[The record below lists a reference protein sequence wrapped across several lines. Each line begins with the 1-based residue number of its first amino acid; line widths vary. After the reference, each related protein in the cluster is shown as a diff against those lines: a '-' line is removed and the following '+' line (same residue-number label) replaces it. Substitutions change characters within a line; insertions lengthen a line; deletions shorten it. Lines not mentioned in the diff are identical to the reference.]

1 MYSREEVKIL
11 KRNFWTGFDAFCAE
25 LPRFK
30 YRKRKWI
37 LYNTKVKGVE
47 LKFDAARDG
56 AYVIFEL
63 NHPKTSKRLEMFELM
78 KKYKVVVDQFF
89 ADAEWQE
96 QFEKPCGTMVSRIYR
111 HLGGLD
117 IHRQEQW
124 PEFYPFLSRE
134 MCHCEHMFKEMREL
148 LQDCV
153 ESNNAPMTDG
163 E

>member
-37 LYNTKVKGVE
+37 LYNTKIKGVE

-89 ADAEWQE
+89 ADAVWQE

-111 HLGGLD
+111 YLGGLD
-117 IHRQEQW
+117 IHRREQW

-134 MCHCEHMFKEMREL
+134 MCHCERMFKEMREL

-153 ESNNAPMTDG
+153 ESKDPMTDG

>member
-25 LPRFK
+25 LPRIK

-37 LYNTKVKGVE
+37 LYNTKIKGVE
-47 LKFDAARDG
+47 LKFDATRDG

-63 NHPKTSKRLEMFELM
+63 NHPKLSKRLEMFELM

-89 ADAEWQE
+89 ADAVWQE

-134 MCHCEHMFKEMREL
+134 MCHCERMFKEMREL

-153 ESNNAPMTDG
+153 ESKEPMTDG

>member
-30 YRKRKWI
+30 IRKRKWI
-37 LYNTKVKGVE
+37 LYNTKIKGVE

-89 ADAEWQE
+89 ADAVWQE

-134 MCHCEHMFKEMREL
+134 MCHCERMFKEMREL

-153 ESNNAPMTDG
+153 ESKEPMTDG

>member
-1 MYSREEVKIL
+1 MYTREEVKTL
-11 KRNFWTGFDAFCAE
+11 KRDFWTGFDAFCAE

-30 YRKRKWI
+30 FRKRKWI
-37 LYNTKVKGVE
+37 LYNTKIKGVE

-63 NHPKTSKRLEMFELM
+63 NHPKLSKRLEMFELM
-78 KKYKVVVDQFF
+78 KKYKVVVDQYF

-117 IHRQEQW
+117 IHRREQW

-134 MCHCEHMFKEMREL
+134 MCHCERMFKEMREL

-153 ESNNAPMTDG
+153 ESNAPVPDG

>member
-1 MYSREEVKIL
+1 M
-11 KRNFWTGFDAFCAE
+11 
-25 LPRFK
+25 
-30 YRKRKWI
+30 
-37 LYNTKVKGVE
+37 
-47 LKFDAARDG
+47 KFDAARDG

-63 NHPKTSKRLEMFELM
+63 NHPKLSKRLEMFELM
-78 KKYKVVVDQFF
+78 KRYKVVVDQYF

-111 HLGGLD
+111 HLDGLD
-117 IHRQEQW
+117 IHRREQW

-134 MCHCEHMFKEMREL
+134 MCHCERMFKEMREL

-153 ESNNAPMTDG
+153 ESKDPMTDG

>member
-30 YRKRKWI
+30 IRKRKWI
-37 LYNTKVKGVE
+37 LYNTKIKGVE

-78 KKYKVVVDQFF
+78 KKYKVVVDQYF

-96 QFEKPCGTMVSRIYR
+96 QFEKPCGTLVSRIYR

-134 MCHCEHMFKEMREL
+134 MCHCERMFKEMREL

-153 ESNNAPMTDG
+153 ESKDPMTDG

>member
-11 KRNFWTGFDAFCAE
+11 KREFWTGFDAFCAE

-30 YRKRKWI
+30 IRKRKWI
-37 LYNTKVKGVE
+37 LYNTKIKGVE

-134 MCHCEHMFKEMREL
+134 MCHCERMFKEMREL

-153 ESNNAPMTDG
+153 ESKDPMTDG

>member
-1 MYSREEVKIL
+1 MYTREEVKIL
-11 KRNFWTGFDAFCAE
+11 KRDFWTGFDAFCAE

-30 YRKRKWI
+30 IRKRKWI
-37 LYNTKVKGVE
+37 LYNTKIKGVE

-63 NHPKTSKRLEMFELM
+63 NHPKLSKRLEMFELM
-78 KKYKVVVDQFF
+78 KRYKVVVDQYF

-117 IHRQEQW
+117 IHRREQW

-134 MCHCEHMFKEMREL
+134 MCHCERMFKEMREL

-153 ESNNAPMTDG
+153 ESKDPMTDG

>member
-11 KRNFWTGFDAFCAE
+11 KREFWTGFDAFCAE

-30 YRKRKWI
+30 IRKRKWI
-37 LYNTKVKGVE
+37 LYNTKIKGVE

-78 KKYKVVVDQFF
+78 KKYKVVVDQYF

-96 QFEKPCGTMVSRIYR
+96 QFEKPCGTLVSRIYR

-134 MCHCEHMFKEMREL
+134 MCHCERMFKEMREL

-153 ESNNAPMTDG
+153 ESKDPMTDG

>member
-30 YRKRKWI
+30 IRKRKWI
-37 LYNTKVKGVE
+37 LYNTKIKGVE

-96 QFEKPCGTMVSRIYR
+96 QFEKPCGTLVSRIYR

-134 MCHCEHMFKEMREL
+134 MCHCERMFKEMREL

-153 ESNNAPMTDG
+153 ESKDPMTDG

>member
-37 LYNTKVKGVE
+37 LYNTKIKGVE

-89 ADAEWQE
+89 ADAVWQE

-134 MCHCEHMFKEMREL
+134 MCHCERMFKEMREL

-153 ESNNAPMTDG
+153 ESKEPMTDG

>member
-30 YRKRKWI
+30 IRKRKWI
-37 LYNTKVKGVE
+37 LYNTKIKGVE

-78 KKYKVVVDQFF
+78 KKYKVVVDQYF

-96 QFEKPCGTMVSRIYR
+96 QFEKPCGTLVSRIYR

-134 MCHCEHMFKEMREL
+134 MCHCERMFKEMREL

-153 ESNNAPMTDG
+153 ESKEPMTDG

>member
-11 KRNFWTGFDAFCAE
+11 KREFWTGFDAFCAE

-30 YRKRKWI
+30 IRKRKWI
-37 LYNTKVKGVE
+37 LYNTKIKGVE

-78 KKYKVVVDQFF
+78 KKYKVVVDQYF

-96 QFEKPCGTMVSRIYR
+96 QFEKPCGTLVSRIYR

-134 MCHCEHMFKEMREL
+134 MCHCERMFKEMREL

-153 ESNNAPMTDG
+153 ESKEPMTDG

>member
-11 KRNFWTGFDAFCAE
+11 KREFWTGFDAFCAE

-30 YRKRKWI
+30 IRKRKWI
-37 LYNTKVKGVE
+37 LYNTKIKGVE
-47 LKFDAARDG
+47 LKFDATRDG

-63 NHPKTSKRLEMFELM
+63 NHPKLSKRLEMFELM

-111 HLGGLD
+111 YLGGLD
-117 IHRQEQW
+117 IHRREQW

-134 MCHCEHMFKEMREL
+134 MCHCERMFKEMREL

-153 ESNNAPMTDG
+153 ESKEPMTDG

>member
-11 KRNFWTGFDAFCAE
+11 KRNFWTGFDTFCAE

-37 LYNTKVKGVE
+37 LYNTKIKGVE

-96 QFEKPCGTMVSRIYR
+96 QFEKPCGTLVSRIYR

-134 MCHCEHMFKEMREL
+134 MCHCERMFKEMREL

-153 ESNNAPMTDG
+153 ESKEPMTDG

>member
-30 YRKRKWI
+30 IRKRKWI
-37 LYNTKVKGVE
+37 LYNTKIKGVE
-47 LKFDAARDG
+47 LKVDAARDG

-78 KKYKVVVDQFF
+78 KKYKVVVDQYF

-96 QFEKPCGTMVSRIYR
+96 QFEKPCGTLVSRIYR

-134 MCHCEHMFKEMREL
+134 MCHCERMFKEMREL

-153 ESNNAPMTDG
+153 ESKEPMTDG

>member
-1 MYSREEVKIL
+1 MYTREEVKIL
-11 KRNFWTGFDAFCAE
+11 KRDFWTGFDAFCAE

-30 YRKRKWI
+30 FRKRKWI
-37 LYNTKVKGVE
+37 LYNTKIKGVE

-63 NHPKTSKRLEMFELM
+63 NHPKLSKRLEMFELM
-78 KKYKVVVDQFF
+78 KRYKVVVDQYF

-117 IHRQEQW
+117 IHRREQW

-134 MCHCEHMFKEMREL
+134 MCHCERMFKEMREL

-153 ESNNAPMTDG
+153 ESKDPMTDG

>member
-37 LYNTKVKGVE
+37 LYNTKIKGVE

-96 QFEKPCGTMVSRIYR
+96 QFEKPCGTLVSRIYR

-117 IHRQEQW
+117 IHRQ
-124 PEFYPFLSRE
+124 
-134 MCHCEHMFKEMREL
+134 
-148 LQDCV
+148 
-153 ESNNAPMTDG
+153 A
-163 E
+163 

>member
-11 KRNFWTGFDAFCAE
+11 KREFWTGFDAFCAE

-30 YRKRKWI
+30 IRKRKWI
-37 LYNTKVKGVE
+37 LYNTKIKGVE
-47 LKFDAARDG
+47 LKFDATRDG

-63 NHPKTSKRLEMFELM
+63 NHPKLSKRLEMFELM

-96 QFEKPCGTMVSRIYR
+96 QFEKPCGTLVSRIYR

-134 MCHCEHMFKEMREL
+134 MCHCERMFKEMREL

-153 ESNNAPMTDG
+153 ESKEPMTDG